1 MIIRGVCMSMGVTSI
16 TTDPDDLILHMD
28 HNSTVENGIY
38 SIKAYLGFLVSFP
51 IIVSANADILLS
63 CA

>member
-1 MIIRGVCMSMGVTSI
+1 MSMGVTSI
-16 TTDPDDLILHMD
+16 TTDPRPDDLILHMD

-51 IIVSANADILLS
+51 IIFIIPQTK
-63 CA
+63 